1 MELENHQGIAAV
13 LSFLM
18 PGLGQIYN
26 GKSWAAGWFFIV
38 HTILL
43 LIVISSIIY
52 GEYLQATFFAICC
65 LANSIY
71 SATNAYNLAIAHN
84 KQFEDNTYEK
94 R

>member
-18 PGLGQIYN
+18 PGLGKFTTVNHGLQ
-26 GKSWAAGWFFIV
+26 AGFLSSTLF
-38 HTILL
+38 LL

-84 KQFEDNTYEK
+84 KQFEDNTY
-94 R
+94 